1 MLSRGIEHQPLDILL
16 KHAESFSHACTDF
29 QDPKI
34 LGLHNRGGAICFD
47 NFIGAVRIGDCFLLV
62 YDSGEKL

>member
-16 KHAESFSHACTDF
+16 KHAESFSHTCTDF
-29 QDPKI
+29 QDPKT
-34 LGLHNRGGAICFD
+34 LGLHNRHGVLRSG
-47 NFIGAVRIGDCFLLV
+47 NFIGVVRIGECILLV